1 MILPTT
7 CTVPLCCSVLCNL
20 MTKFCRELFKF
31 IFILFCGTMMQCGQ
45 IPNLVKLRDA
55 ICHNFILSPAA
66 AYLAARIPQRG
77 KLCISWLLP
86 PLPSPSPST
95 GKSSSCERWPSLG
108 LDPSWGVE
116 FQWRC
121 DSNGAQ
127 IEARQGGR
135 TAKALLLPKHVTAL
149 EPLPWHL
156 LRVCLV
162 KVPIVFLCTPTPFLG
177 RRISISRGNLVC
189 LLSRWL
195 EGKGEQA

>member
-7 CTVPLCCSVLCNL
+7 CTVPLCCNL

-86 PLPSPSPST
+86 PSQTIPSQYNSVQKKEGKLILESPTFFEVFCTFNTSH
-95 GKSSSCERWPSLG
+95 
-108 LDPSWGVE
+108 
-116 FQWRC
+116 
-121 DSNGAQ
+121 
-127 IEARQGGR
+127 ARDG
-135 TAKALLLPKHVTAL
+135 
-149 EPLPWHL
+149 
-156 LRVCLV
+156 
-162 KVPIVFLCTPTPFLG
+162 
-177 RRISISRGNLVC
+177 
-189 LLSRWL
+189 LLSAELPIRSKLGTRLHWRQCNVQIIAL
-195 EGKGEQA
+195 MEASEVEI